1 MTLLGLIL
9 NLVAA
14 AILLIWSVK
23 LVQAGIEKAYGS
35 RIRRA
40 LQQADSR
47 RFQAAIFGS
56 MLAILLQSST
66 AVAVLAA
73 SFASTGLIAP
83 SVGIAAV
90 LGADLGSALVLQILS
105 FNLSWLIPI
114 CLIAGGIGFF
124 KGKTPGIKQTGR
136 VLVGIALILISLSML
151 AEATRPL
158 QYNTFIPLAV
168 DYLKVDP
175 IAALLIGGIFTWLI
189 HSSIAALLLIIAFVA
204 QGIIPFVVAVAL
216 VLGANVGGAFIAVSL
231 TRRADKAAR
240 LVPMGNLILR
250 GFIAILLLI
259 AVEIWPISEKFLEEA
274 NVQYLVGFHVG
285 LNFALVVLGL
295 PLVGRVEIIL
305 DKLISSDD
313 YGSNGV
319 VSNRQSILED
329 KKTHIPTHAL
339 TSTTRELLYLSE
351 LVQKMFKPVMELFE
365 KWDKPLI
372 NELKA
377 LELEVN
383 SVHQCVKDYV
393 TEVIRHNLTEEELR
407 RSHELVMYADN
418 MEAAGDVIV
427 KNLFKLAA
435 TQNKKAL
442 IFSDKGREELT
453 TLHDRILVNMQLAM
467 NVLLSSDLE
476 SARQL
481 VQEKGVVGTMVLE
494 SHRNHLDRL
503 RDGDPASL
511 RSSNI
516 HIETLRALRQVN
528 SAFSSIAYSLI
539 AEDSRV
545 E

>member
-151 AEATRPL
+151 TEATRPL

-175 IAALLIGGIFTWLI
+175 IAAFLIGGIFTWLI

-351 LVQKMFKPVMELFE
+351 LVQKMFEPVMELFE

-453 TLHDRILVNMQLAM
+453 TLHDQILVNMQLAM

>member
-1 MTLLGLIL
+1 MTLFGLIL

-23 LVQAGIEKAYGS
+23 LVQSGIERAYGS

-40 LQQADSR
+40 LQQAGSR
-47 RFQAAIFGS
+47 RVQSATFGL

-66 AVAVLAA
+66 AVAVLTA

-90 LGADLGSALVLQILS
+90 LGADLGSALVVQILS

-114 CLIAGGIGFF
+114 FLIAGGIGVF
-124 KGKTPGIKQTGR
+124 KGKTPRAKQTGR
-136 VLVGIALILISLSML
+136 VLVGIALILISLAML
-151 AEATRPL
+151 GEATQPL
-158 QYNTFIPLAV
+158 QHNTFVPLAV
-168 DYLKVDP
+168 DYLKADP
-175 IAALLIGGIFTWLI
+175 LTAFLVGGIFTWLI
-189 HSSIAALLLIIAFVA
+189 HSSIAALLLIIAFLA
-204 QGIIPFVVAVAL
+204 QGIIPFDVAVAL
-216 VLGANVGGAFIAVSL
+216 VLGANVGGALIAVIL
-231 TRRADKAAR
+231 TREADKTAR
-240 LVPMGNLILR
+240 LVTVGNLWLR
-250 GFIAILLLI
+250 GMVAVLILI
-259 AVEIWPISEKFLEEA
+259 AVQIWPVPEKFVEDA
-274 NVQYLVGFHVG
+274 NVHYLVGFHVG
-285 LNFALVVLGL
+285 LKLALVVLGL
-295 PLVGRVEIIL
+295 PLVRRVELIL
-305 DKLISSDD
+305 DKLISSDN
-313 YGSNGV
+313 SATNGV
-319 VSNRQSILED
+319 GANRPSVLENE
-329 KKTHIPTHAL
+329 KIHIPTHAL

-351 LVQKMFKPVMELFE
+351 LVQKMFEPVMELFE

-372 NELKA
+372 DDLQA
-377 LELEVN
+377 LEIEVN
-383 SVHQCVKDYV
+383 SVHKRVKNYV
-393 TEVIRHNLTEEELR
+393 TEVIHNLTEEELR

-442 IFSDKGREELT
+442 IFSDEGREELT
-453 TLHDRILVNMQLAM
+453 TLHNRILVNMQLAM

-481 VQEKGVVGTMVLE
+481 VREKGAVGTIVLE

-503 RDGDPASL
+503 RDGDSASL

-528 SAFSSIAYSLI
+528 SAFSSIAYSLV
-539 AEDSRV
+539 AERSRIG
-545 E
+545 

>member
-1 MTLLGLIL
+1 MTLLDLIL

-14 AILLIWSVK
+14 AILFIWSVK
-23 LVQAGIEKAYGS
+23 LVQGNIEKAYGS

-40 LQQADSR
+40 LQQANSR
-47 RFQAAIFGS
+47 RLQAAIFGS

-66 AVAVLAA
+66 AVAVLTA

-90 LGADLGSALVLQILS
+90 LGADLGSALVVQVLS

-114 CLIAGGIGFF
+114 FLIAGGIGFF
-124 KGKTPGIKQTGR
+124 KGNNPGTKQTGR

-151 AEATRPL
+151 AEATQPL

-168 DYLKVDP
+168 HYLKADP
-175 IAALLIGGIFTWLI
+175 IAAFLIGGIFTWLI
-189 HSSIAALLLIIAFVA
+189 HSSIAALLLIIAFLA
-204 QGIIPFVVAVAL
+204 QGIIPFDVAVDL
-216 VLGANVGGAFIAVSL
+216 VLGANVGGAFIAVIL
-231 TRRADKAAR
+231 TRQGDKVAR

-250 GFIAILLLI
+250 GIIASLLLI
-259 AVEIWPISEKFLEEA
+259 AVEIWPMSEKFVEEA
-274 NVQYLVGFHVG
+274 NVHYLVGFHVG
-285 LNFALVVLGL
+285 LNLALVVLGL

-305 DKLISSDD
+305 DKLMSSDD
-313 YGSNGV
+313 SGSNGV
-319 VSNRQSILED
+319 VSNRQSTLED

-351 LVQKMFKPVMELFE
+351 LVQKMFEPVMELFE

-435 TQNKKAL
+435 TQKKKAL

-539 AEDSRV
+539 AEGSRV

>member
-1 MTLLGLIL
+1 
-9 NLVAA
+9 
-14 AILLIWSVK
+14 
-23 LVQAGIEKAYGS
+23 
-35 RIRRA
+35 
-40 LQQADSR
+40 
-47 RFQAAIFGS
+47 
-56 MLAILLQSST
+56 
-66 AVAVLAA
+66 
-73 SFASTGLIAP
+73 
-83 SVGIAAV
+83 
-90 LGADLGSALVLQILS
+90 
-105 FNLSWLIPI
+105 
-114 CLIAGGIGFF
+114 
-124 KGKTPGIKQTGR
+124 
-136 VLVGIALILISLSML
+136 
-151 AEATRPL
+151 
-158 QYNTFIPLAV
+158 
-168 DYLKVDP
+168 
-175 IAALLIGGIFTWLI
+175 
-189 HSSIAALLLIIAFVA
+189 
-204 QGIIPFVVAVAL
+204 
-216 VLGANVGGAFIAVSL
+216 
-231 TRRADKAAR
+231 
-240 LVPMGNLILR
+240 
-250 GFIAILLLI
+250 
-259 AVEIWPISEKFLEEA
+259 
-274 NVQYLVGFHVG
+274 
-285 LNFALVVLGL
+285 
-295 PLVGRVEIIL
+295 
-305 DKLISSDD
+305 
-313 YGSNGV
+313 
-319 VSNRQSILED
+319 
-329 KKTHIPTHAL
+329 
-339 TSTTRELLYLSE
+339 
-351 LVQKMFKPVMELFE
+351 MELFE

-393 TEVIRHNLTEEELR
+393 TEVISHNLTEEELR

>member
-1 MTLLGLIL
+1 MTLIGLIL

-47 RFQAAIFGS
+47 RLQAAIFGS

-168 DYLKVDP
+168 DYLKADL
-175 IAALLIGGIFTWLI
+175 IAAFLIGGIFTWLI
-189 HSSIAALLLIIAFVA
+189 HSSIAALLLIIAFLA
-204 QGIIPFVVAVAL
+204 QGIIPFDVAVAL

-231 TRRADKAAR
+231 TRRADKVAR

-250 GFIAILLLI
+250 GIIASLLLI

-313 YGSNGV
+313 YGSNGI

-351 LVQKMFKPVMELFE
+351 LVQKMFEPVIELFE

-372 NELKA
+372 NELKV

-383 SVHQCVKDYV
+383 SVHQRVKDYV
-393 TEVIRHNLTEEELR
+393 TEVIRHNITEEELR

-435 TQNKKAL
+435 AQNRKAL

-453 TLHDRILVNMQLAM
+453 TLHERILVNMHLAM

-539 AEDSRV
+539 AEGSRV

>member
-1 MTLLGLIL
+1 MTLFGLIL

-23 LVQAGIEKAYGS
+23 LVQSGIERAYGS

-47 RFQAAIFGS
+47 RVKSATFGL

-66 AVAVLAA
+66 AVAVLTA

-90 LGADLGSALVLQILS
+90 LGADLGSALVVQILS

-114 CLIAGGIGFF
+114 FLIAGGIGFF
-124 KGKTPGIKQTGR
+124 KGKTPRAKQTGR
-136 VLVGIALILISLSML
+136 VLVGIALILISLTML
-151 AEATRPL
+151 GEATQPL
-158 QYNTFIPLAV
+158 QQNTFVPLAV
-168 DYLKVDP
+168 DYLKTDP
-175 IAALLIGGIFTWLI
+175 VTAFMIGGVFTWLI
-189 HSSIAALLLIIAFVA
+189 HSSIAALLLIVAFLA
-204 QGIIPFVVAVAL
+204 QGIIPFDVAVAL
-216 VLGANVGGAFIAVSL
+216 VLGANVGGALIAVIL
-231 TRRADKAAR
+231 TREADKAAR
-240 LVPMGNLILR
+240 LVTVGNLCLR
-250 GFIAILLLI
+250 GTVAILLLI
-259 AVEIWPISEKFLEEA
+259 ALQIWPMPEKFVEDA
-274 NVQYLVGFHVG
+274 NVHYLVGFHVG
-285 LNFALVVLGL
+285 LNLALVVLGL
-295 PLVGRVEIIL
+295 PLVGRVERIL
-305 DKLISSDD
+305 DKLISPDRSATNAV
-313 YGSNGV
+313 GA
-319 VSNRQSILED
+319 NRQSVLENE
-329 KKTHIPTHAL
+329 KIHIPTHAL

-351 LVQKMFKPVMELFE
+351 LVQKMFEPVMELFE
-365 KWDKPLI
+365 KWDKSLI
-372 NELKA
+372 DDLQA
-377 LELEVN
+377 LEVEVN
-383 SVHQCVKDYV
+383 SVHKRVKNYV

-427 KNLFKLAA
+427 KNLFKLTA
-435 TQNKKAL
+435 TQNKKSL

-481 VQEKGVVGTMVLE
+481 VREKGAVGKMVLE

-503 RDGDPASL
+503 RDGDSASL
-511 RSSNI
+511 RSSNT

-539 AEDSRV
+539 AEHSRI

>member
-168 DYLKVDP
+168 DYLKEDP
-175 IAALLIGGIFTWLI
+175 IAAFLIGGIFTWLI

-351 LVQKMFKPVMELFE
+351 LVQKMFEPVMELFE

-453 TLHDRILVNMQLAM
+453 TLHDQILVNMQLAM